1 MKTTSVLIQS
11 LCVPCFNRCRYCL
24 LSWNGTLEGAGW
36 ERSVPLAER
45 FLREFREQLPGMKC
59 SFSFGYSMEHPDL
72 KGAIRTLRRLG
83 SPSASF
89 LQCDG
94 MKMRSDEEC
103 LELIDMLLD
112 EGIQQLNFTVYGLPD
127 YHDRFAGRK
136 GDYALILRMMKAA
149 ENRGLSFRSGIP
161 VTMENVSQID
171 TLVNQLNRQGC
182 ERVALFVPHEEGRGK
197 QLSSIRLDRESFLQ
211 LSPASQSLLNREIY
225 RTEGEWLEESETIR
239 DQQRMILISLRPDN
253 MEAYEKR
260 DAVSVL
266 REIEA
271 LDESYYSAFPAFR
284 ELAAQYG
291 DPRSGKLYRIR
302 DLQYHYRTQY
312 LRDHKLRIYDV
323 TDERQSGSR
332 RF

>member
-24 LSWNGTLEGAGW
+24 LSWNGTIEGAGW
-36 ERSVPLAER
+36 EQSVRTAER
-45 FLREFREQLPGMKC
+45 FLHEFRERLPDISC
-59 SFSFGYSMEHPDL
+59 SFSFGYSMEHPQL
-72 KGAIRTLRRLG
+72 KEAIRTLRRLG

-112 EGIQQLNFTVYGLPD
+112 EGIKQLNFTVYGLPD

-136 GDYALILRMMKAA
+136 GDHGLILRMMKAA
-149 ENRGLSFRSGIP
+149 RNKGLSFSSGIP
-161 VTMENVSQID
+161 LTAENISQID
-171 TLVNQLNRQGC
+171 TLVNDLKSRGS
-182 ERVALFVPHEEGRGK
+182 ERIHLFIPHEEGRGK
-197 QLSSIRLDRESFLQ
+197 LLSPIRLDMESFLQ
-211 LSPASQSLLNREIY
+211 LSPSSRSLLDRKIY
-225 RTEGEWLEESETIR
+225 RTEGEWLEAAETIQ

-253 MEAYEKR
+253 VEEYDKQGAI
-260 DAVSVL
+260 SVL

-271 LDESYYSAFPAFR
+271 LDESYYSAFPPFS
-284 ELAAQYG
+284 ELAAMYG
-291 DPRSGKLYRIR
+291 NPGGGKFYRIR
-302 DLQYHYRTQY
+302 DLHYHYRTLY
-312 LRDHKLRIYDV
+312 MCDHKTEVYDV
-323 TDERQSGSR
+323 TDERRSGSR